1 MAHAT
6 EEGVMTLV
14 LSAELGVNERSMDRY
29 ESGKDWPEDSVAL
42 YIEQRVCIKQY
53 TYTGKNV

>member
-14 LSAELGVNERSMDRY
+14 LSAELGVNGRSMGRY
-29 ESGKDWPEDSVAL
+29 ESGKDWPEDSVAP
-42 YIEQRVCIKQY
+42 YVEQSMCVKQY
-53 TYTGKNV
+53 TCTGKNV